1 MKKASRMS
9 SLAPVFV
16 RADLCGCGCEQE
28 YLDTY
33 SGWERDV
40 EKMRARQPCGIL
52 EVESRKLK
60 YVTYPDTSPYLGNT
74 HSGHSR
80 RLCTHELHA

>member
-1 MKKASRMS
+1 M
-9 SLAPVFV
+9 LV
-16 RADLCGCGCEQE
+16 RADLCGCRGCEQE

-60 YVTYPDTSPYLGNT
+60 YVTHHTYHPRIHTFGRIY
-74 HSGHSR
+74 R
-80 RLCTHELHA
+80 RLYTYEMHA